1 MEKLLNKLVAN
12 GLCIYLPDLQN
23 DTPIR
28 ILGNSNELI
37 AWTQDEELA
46 KELFAQGIDI
56 EHVDTDEKLIVTGK
70 FHLAVLQ
77 LQNEKLLTSSIL
89 KVSEYGGIVIAP
101 FDYDEETAD
110 IIINQIFEANAAIE
124 YVFNEDGKKYAVIA
138 RRKEYEYSLFT
149 KSKDSQLSYYHEPI
163 DIDEAK
169 ELKFKRPIVV
179 EKGQINK
186 SGNMPEWKKEV
197 LLKNSALLESILTP
211 LKQKK
216 FMGSVI
222 KMPNKE
228 QTTVLMTAGRF
239 NSEVRLK
246 DGNLY
251 MLKGTEAIEYED
263 RLKTDLQGNVKAIR
277 RVAKR
282 KAVLYGLDL
291 TNGHYVKFE

>member
-1 MEKLLNKLVAN
+1 MEKILNKLIAN
-12 GLCIYLPDLQN
+12 DLCIYLPNLQDN
-23 DTPIR
+23 LPIQ
-28 ILGNSNELI
+28 ILDQSNELV

-46 KELFAQGIDI
+46 KELFEKGINI
-56 EHVDTDEKLIVTGK
+56 EHVDADEKLIITGK
-70 FHLAVLQ
+70 FHIAVLQ
-77 LQNEKLLTSSIL
+77 VHNEKLLTSSIL
-89 KVSEYGGIVIAP
+89 RVSEFGGIVIAP
-101 FDYDEETAD
+101 FDYDEEAAD
-110 IIINQIFEANAAIE
+110 VLINQIFEANAAIE

-138 RRKEYEYSLFT
+138 RRKENEYTLFT
-149 KSKDSQLSYYHEPI
+149 KSKDVQLSYYKEPI
-163 DIDEAK
+163 DIDEIK

-179 EKGQINK
+179 EKGQINR
-186 SGNMPEWKKEV
+186 SSNMPGWKKEV
-197 LLKNSALLESILTP
+197 LLKNSTLLESMLSP
-211 LKQKK
+211 LKQKR

-251 MLKGTEAIEYED
+251 MLKGTEAIEYEE
-263 RLKTDLQGNVKAIR
+263 RIKTDLQGNVKGIR

>member
-1 MEKLLNKLVAN
+1 MNKILKKLVAHD
-12 GLCIYLPDLQN
+12 LCIYLPDLQN
-23 DTPIR
+23 DMPIQL
-28 ILGNSNELI
+28 LGQSNELV
-37 AWTQDEELA
+37 AWTRDEDLA
-46 KELFAQGIDI
+46 KELFAKGIDI
-56 EHVDTDEKLIVTGK
+56 ECVDADEKLIVTGK
-70 FHLAVLQ
+70 FHLAILQ
-77 LQNEKLLTSSIL
+77 SQNEKLLTKTIL

-101 FDYDEETAD
+101 FDYDEETVD

-124 YVFNEDGKKYAVIA
+124 YIFNEDGKKYAVIA
-138 RRKEYEYSLFT
+138 RRKENEYNLFT

-163 DIDEAK
+163 DIDEVK

-179 EKGQINK
+179 EKGQINRY
-186 SGNMPEWKKEV
+186 GDMPEWKKEV
-197 LLKNSALLESILTP
+197 LLKNSTLLESILSP
-211 LKQKK
+211 LKQKR

-239 NSEVRLK
+239 NSEVLLK